1 MVMTIVVPI
10 GGQLADYLRSRK
22 ILTTTAVR
30 KIMNCG
36 GTVYDRRFNGFC
48 RIRANRIAETTLEQ
62 AQTVSHSSA
71 NSDQPCLT
79 SETDLYKAWL
89 D

>member
-1 MVMTIVVPI
+1 MT
-10 GGQLADYLRSRK
+10 GGSS
-22 ILTTTAVR
+22 
-30 KIMNCG
+30 
-36 GTVYDRRFNGFC
+36 GFC
-48 RIRANRIAETTLEQ
+48 RIRANRIAKTTLER

-79 SETDLYKAWL
+79 SEIDLNKAWL